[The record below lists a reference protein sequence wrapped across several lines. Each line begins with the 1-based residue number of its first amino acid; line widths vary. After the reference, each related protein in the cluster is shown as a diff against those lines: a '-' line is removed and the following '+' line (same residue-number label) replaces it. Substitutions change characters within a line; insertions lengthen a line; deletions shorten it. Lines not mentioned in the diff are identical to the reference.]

1 MAQHRNLA
9 DELPTTA
16 AEGPSLA
23 LARTLSVVFSPPLV
37 ALATYLFVAYARP
50 ESFLVG
56 MGWALLSLCIQLIP
70 GGVVYTY
77 RRRTGAITDADI
89 SVRTDRN
96 ELYLVGTIA
105 VLVSVATLAAL
116 QAPLHYQALALGTLG
131 LSVACG
137 LTNLFWKISMHA
149 AAIGAFATIVALH
162 VPMAGAILWGCAL
175 AVGWARVK
183 TRNHTPLQ
191 VVAGLLVSAAVTYG
205 AFALVVGAQ
214 AA

>member
-9 DELPTTA
+9 DELPTVV
-16 AEGPSLA
+16 EGPSLA
-23 LARTLSVVFSPPLV
+23 LARTLSIIFSPPLV
-37 ALATYLFVAYARP
+37 ALASYLFVVYARP
-50 ESFLVG
+50 ESFLIG
-56 MGWALLSLCIQLIP
+56 LGWALLTLCIQLVPSGII
-70 GGVVYTY
+70 YTY
-77 RRRTGAITDADI
+77 RRRTGAYTDADV

-96 ELYLVGTIA
+96 ELYLVGT
-105 VLVSVATLAAL
+105 LATLASVAALTML

-131 LSVACG
+131 LSAACG
-137 LTNLFWKISMHA
+137 VTNLFWKISMHA

-162 VPMAGAILWGCAL
+162 LPMAGAILWACAL

-191 VVAGLLVSAAVTYG
+191 VMAGLLVAAAVTYG
-205 AFALVVGAQ
+205 AFALVVGSQ